1 VTDDA
6 IITIY
11 EPARAVDVVHRVP
24 VLVVGGGPSG
34 LAAAIAAARAG
45 AEVSLLERF
54 GCFGGNLTVVG
65 VEGLAWYRHEATVE
79 AGGIGR
85 EFEERAKAMGAAT
98 PDSQS
103 LSYEIDSEGFKVV
116 ADRLV
121 EEAGVR
127 PLLHRAFAA
136 PVMNGDAMAGV
147 IVESKAGR
155 EAILADRVVD
165 CTGDADVAHRAG
177 APTRKTPIEE
187 MQAASVMFHLS
198 GVDKQAF
205 LSAIR
210 ADPATY
216 ADWSAGEW
224 TVDTSGKEDGLFSP
238 YLRKPFAQAI
248 RDGVIPANLSTLAGT
263 WGALHDTGELT
274 YMNLV
279 HLAGCDGTDPD
290 TRKIDAV
297 YNLTEQDVRGE
308 ARFGDSI
315 GIYPEFIDGYGV
327 LILPTTGRY
336 LHIPYRALLPR
347 GVRNLLVAGR
357 AIGGDR
363 IAHAAT
369 RNMACC
375 AVTGQAA
382 GIAAAL
388 SVRTG
393 RSFHELDAD
402 LVQAEL
408 DRQGVRHQ

>member
-1 VTDDA
+1 MA
-6 IITIY
+6 IY

-85 EFEERAKAMGAAT
+85 EFEERARAMGAAT

-127 PLLHRAFAA
+127 PLLHRVFAA
-136 PVMNGDAMAGV
+136 RVMNGDAVAGV

-177 APTRKTPIEE
+177 APTRKTPVEE

-205 LSAIR
+205 LSGIR

-224 TVDTSGKEDGLFSP
+224 TVDTSGKEDELFSP
-238 YLRKPFAQAI
+238 FLRKPFAQAI
-248 RDGVIPANLSTLAGT
+248 RDGVIRAELTTLAGT
-263 WGALHDTGELT
+263 WGRSTTPA
-274 YMNLV
+274 N
-279 HLAGCDGTDPD
+279 
-290 TRKIDAV
+290 
-297 YNLTEQDVRGE
+297 
-308 ARFGDSI
+308 S
-315 GIYPEFIDGYGV
+315 
-327 LILPTTGRY
+327 PT
-336 LHIPYRALLPR
+336 
-347 GVRNLLVAGR
+347 
-357 AIGGDR
+357 
-363 IAHAAT
+363 
-369 RNMACC
+369 
-375 AVTGQAA
+375 
-382 GIAAAL
+382 
-388 SVRTG
+388 
-393 RSFHELDAD
+393 
-402 LVQAEL
+402 
-408 DRQGVRHQ
+408 